1 MIPSPEEVRP
11 SLTYEGTT
19 GFVKGSDTSQA
30 RAYKEVKRAGRV
42 QGAVLQHIHEA
53 EALGAT
59 SPEVEDLTGWKHQ
72 SVSAAIRNLERDGRL
87 VKTVFI
93 RAGCHAYVTKR
104 WSYELRPE
112 QLLAPNPTRT
122 SWKREYEA
130 LLEGLRVVLASHEG
144 HREPDL
150 FAGPYDHL
158 RSDLALLESRFS
170 DRGTNRG

>member
-1 MIPSPEEVRP
+1 MTPLGEEVRP

-30 RAYKEVKRAGRV
+30 RAHREVKRAGKV
-42 QGAVLQHIHEA
+42 QGTVLRRIHET
-53 EALGAT
+53 EAIGAT
-59 SPEVEDLTGWKHQ
+59 SPEVEDLTGMKHQ

-87 VKTVFI
+87 VKTVFV
-93 RAGCHAYVTKR
+93 RSGCHAYVTKR
-104 WSYELRPE
+104 WSYELRPD
-112 QLLAPNPTRT
+112 QLLAPNPTRI

-130 LLEGLRVVLASHEG
+130 LLKGLRLVLASHEG

-158 RSDLALLESRFS
+158 RSDLAVLESRFS
-170 DRGTNRG
+170 DRGANRG